1 MKTDTKEIS
10 AQIRQFNRWRRG
22 DEALDQPH
30 PKDIGKTL
38 DAAADRLEELES
50 ELAELRKNTSELI
63 VSLQTEMNAIERE
76 LAVATRSPYIDSDEL
91 PVEILAAI
99 YDALDGIT
107 DDAANGYNFGTL
119 VSRVKQAV
127 FMATVDLA
135 AERALAD
142 RLLAIA
148 EKAVS
153 SHEGTLHCDDDCK
166 CSGRRIANDN
176 NESLAAWKEARHE

>member
-99 YDALDGIT
+99 YEALDGIT

-142 RLLAIA
+142 RLANVLTLYNHDLLSGEMIQFVPEHDTALA
-148 EKAVS
+148 S
-153 SHEGTLHCDDDCK
+153 
-166 CSGRRIANDN
+166 
-176 NESLAAWKEARHE
+176 WKEARHE